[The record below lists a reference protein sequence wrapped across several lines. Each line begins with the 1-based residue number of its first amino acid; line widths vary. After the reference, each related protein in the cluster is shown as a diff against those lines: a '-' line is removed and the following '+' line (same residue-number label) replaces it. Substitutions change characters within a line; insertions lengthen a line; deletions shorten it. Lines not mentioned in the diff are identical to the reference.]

1 MRRRT
6 AGQATKHDHARKAT
20 YHHQTGPEF
29 MKFIFLAVRTEMHRT
44 LSVSGN
50 LHALQASSCLGV
62 TRVRLRTMS
71 GRGGANQ
78 G

>member
-6 AGQATKHDHARKAT
+6 AGQATKHDHARKAA

-44 LSVSGN
+44 VSVLGE
-50 LHALQASSCLGV
+50 SSCSRKPVPVLV
-62 TRVRLRTMS
+62 
-71 GRGGANQ
+71 
-78 G
+78 